1 MSNIHND
8 PEFLGIA
15 DRSRRFQSVQVGRPE
30 GRKLYMMGL
39 ARSCVPVHSSGLSR
53 NDVMLVRFYVLRRT
67 FENIRKPVRSAGP
80 DRQKYQCGRHDDD
93 GAATKPAVEARAQE
107 FLTR

>member
-1 MSNIHND
+1 MSDIHND

-15 DRSRRFQSVQVGRPE
+15 DRSRRFQSAQVGRPE

-39 ARSCVPVHSSGLSR
+39 ARRCVPVHSGGLSR

-67 FENIRKPVRSAGP
+67 FENIRKPVRSAGL
-80 DRQKYQCGRHDDD
+80 DRQKHQRGRHGDDYV
-93 GAATKPAVEARAQE
+93 AAMSDIED
-107 FLTR
+107 